1 MTPTLDGTVDRTT
14 NMHRAIGQGSVS
26 GHFGEIIQGSF
37 RDPDGAIVR
46 ALVTLRCPLFQTWAL
61 FELTSDTEVTIVPS
75 YCVKAKRAAENT
87 LAYVGLLG
95 RGGRLHIRS
104 NAPIGIGAGSSTG
117 DVVAAIRAVNEA
129 CRAGLTPR
137 WKLPNWPSIP
147 KPPSIR
153 SCCERPPK
161 SYLITVKGRCSSVF
175 HDSFHL
181 FEFSGLPMVS
191 RSTRST
197 IRRRECDRVQIAE
210 FEELR
215 NRLRQA
221 IDCADT
227 VDIGRIATRS
237 AEINQA
243 YLPKP
248 SWLLL
253 RDIVRDSGA
262 IGLAVS
268 HSGSAVALLFDPR
281 PHRSDVGEEQR
292 APSPRRSWHLPP
304 VEEFPGR
311 WIVMTMPGRRPAK
324 TVVTIASPKAPYAAA
339 LVGIRSGYG

>member
-1 MTPTLDGTVDRTT
+1 LDGTVDRTT

-46 ALVTLRCPLFQTWAL
+46 ALVTLRCPLFQAWAL
-61 FELTSDTEVTIVPS
+61 FELTSDTEVTIEPS

-95 RGGRLHIRS
+95 QGGRLHIKS

-129 CRAGLTPR
+129 CRAGLTPMEVAR
-137 WKLPNWPSIP
+137 LAVDTETAIDPIMLRASPEVLFTYRNGTVLERFSRCLPSVRVLGFTDGQPVDTVNH
-147 KPPSIR
+147 PPAR
-153 SCCERPPK
+153 
-161 SYLITVKGRCSSVF
+161 Y
-175 HDSFHL
+175 
-181 FEFSGLPMVS
+181 
-191 RSTRST
+191 
-197 IRRRECDRVQIAE
+197 DRVQIAE

-215 NRLRQA
+215 NRLRRA
-221 IDCADT
+221 IDRADT
-227 VDIGRIATRS
+227 ADIGRIATRS

-253 RDIVRDSGA
+253 RDIVRDAGA

-281 PHRSDVGEEQR
+281 PDRSDVGMAR
-292 APSPRRSWHLPP
+292 ARHRLDEAGICRRWHFLA
-304 VEEFPGR
+304 G
-311 WIVMTMPGRRPAK
+311 G
-324 TVVTIASPKAPYAAA
+324 S
-339 LVGIRSGYG
+339 S